1 MPLWHFLWRWLL
13 TPTYIFYFI
22 GDGAE
27 MFGGFKENTNNAISM
42 AKLVDPEAEFP
53 RKPYKKAILQY

>member
-1 MPLWHFLWRWLL
+1 MLNLQKFPVM
-13 TPTYIFYFI
+13 
-22 GDGAE
+22 GAVE
-27 MFGGFKENTNNAISM
+27 FGGFKENTNNAISM